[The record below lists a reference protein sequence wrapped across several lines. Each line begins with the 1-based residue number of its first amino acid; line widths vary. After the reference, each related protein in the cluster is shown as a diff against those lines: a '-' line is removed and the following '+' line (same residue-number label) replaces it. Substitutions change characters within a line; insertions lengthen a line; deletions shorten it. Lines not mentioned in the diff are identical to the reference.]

1 MSTAIDT
8 QRTIG
13 AAPDETVPPVLSL
26 RGLTVDFASGK
37 STVPAVRGIDLDL
50 VEGEFVAIVG
60 ESGSGKTTLGT
71 AAIGLLPPTAHVGG
85 SIRLDGLELNGQG
98 ERVWNTVR
106 GRQVA
111 FVAQDPG
118 SSLNPVK
125 TIGSQ
130 VAEIFKLGARGQAA
144 TRADV
149 RRRCIE
155 LLASVGIDRPELR
168 LKQYPHELSGGMK
181 QRVLLAIAFGLKP
194 RLLIADEPTSAL
206 DVTVQKQV
214 LEVFDALVADS
225 GSTVLFITHDL
236 AVASDHASRIVVMRQ
251 GLVVEEG
258 STEKIVLDPAEDY
271 TRRLL
276 AEAGLEPVAR
286 DAAAGARAG
295 AAAGLRAAGASI
307 VPDAAPAVRVSGLVK
322 EFGSGDSAFRAVD
335 SVSFAVPVGSTFA
348 VVGESGSGKS
358 TTARLL
364 MGLLTPTAGQVEIDG
379 RDTIGYTPRQKR
391 ELWRSIQL
399 VYQNPDSALD
409 PRSTVRDT
417 IGEPLR
423 SYRVGTRAERRAR
436 VDELLDQVALPREL
450 GDRRP
455 RELSGGQRQRVA
467 IARALALNAGIIILD
482 EALSALDVLTQASTI
497 ELLKRLQRE
506 HRLTYIFISHDLEIV
521 RRFADHVAVLRRGV
535 LVETGPIESVFTSPQ
550 SEYTRALLSA
560 IPGQRLA
567 GLRGGPTA

>member
-8 QRTIG
+8 QRQPG
-13 AAPDETVPPVLSL
+13 AAPEGAVPPVLSL

-50 VEGEFVAIVG
+50 AEGEFVAIVG

-98 ERVWNTVR
+98 ERLWNTVR
-106 GRQVA
+106 GRKVA

-130 VAEIFKLGARGQAA
+130 VAEIFKLGARGQAT
-144 TRADV
+144 TRAEV
-149 RRRCIE
+149 YRRCVE

-236 AVASDHASRIVVMRQ
+236 AVASDHASRIVVMQQ
-251 GLVVEEG
+251 GRVVEEG
-258 STEKIVLDPAEDY
+258 STEQIVLDPAEDY

-276 AEAGLEPVAR
+276 AEAGLEPVAHEP
-286 DAAAGARAG
+286 AAGAG
-295 AAAGLRAAGASI
+295 VTGVSI

-335 SVSFAVPVGSTFA
+335 SVSFAVPAGSTFA

-364 MGLLTPTAGQVEIDG
+364 MGLLAPTAGQVEIAG
-379 RDTIGYTPRQKR
+379 RDTAGYNPRQKR

-417 IGEPLR
+417 IAEPLR
-423 SYRVGTRAERRAR
+423 SYRVGTKAERRAR

-506 HRLTYIFISHDLEIV
+506 HGLTYIFISHDLEIV

-567 GLRGGPTA
+567 GLRGGASQSPRG